1 LESVQ
6 KKAKFKLV
14 LYQRDLSRKLANEEE
29 ALKIIRK
36 KLSANYWE
44 ISVGSAVFV
53 FSWLVY
59 SWFVFLG
66 VNAFK

>member
-6 KKAKFKLV
+6 KKTKFKLV

-29 ALKIIRK
+29 ALKLIRK

-44 ISVGSAVFV
+44 ISVGSAVLF
-53 FSWLVY
+53 FR
-59 SWFVFLG
+59 G
-66 VNAFK
+66 